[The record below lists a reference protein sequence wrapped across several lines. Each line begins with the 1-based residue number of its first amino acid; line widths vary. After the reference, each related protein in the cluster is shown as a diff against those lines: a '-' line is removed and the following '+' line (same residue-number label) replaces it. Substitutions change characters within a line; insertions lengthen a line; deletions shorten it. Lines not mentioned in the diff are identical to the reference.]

1 MTACGFERS
10 EETQLPELM
19 QSKVTACGFERSEE
33 TQLPELMHA
42 SGFSRES
49 QGEDPS
55 YLRTAASSCLRIA
68 NPGSNARKARR
79 VPPSPRK
86 RRAREGGTS

>member
-1 MTACGFERS
+1 MTACGFKRS

-49 QGEDPS
+49 
-55 YLRTAASSCLRIA
+55 
-68 NPGSNARKARR
+68 
-79 VPPSPRK
+79 
-86 RRAREGGTS
+86 